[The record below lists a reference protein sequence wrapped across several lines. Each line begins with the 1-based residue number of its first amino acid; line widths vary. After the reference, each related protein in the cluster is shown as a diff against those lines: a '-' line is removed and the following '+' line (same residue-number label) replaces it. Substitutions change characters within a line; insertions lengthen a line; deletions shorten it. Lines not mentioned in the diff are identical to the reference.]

1 MCQCSVSVGVVPI
14 DTEHPGS
21 YVRLPVLI
29 FFGLMCVFVGFA
41 TCVGT
46 DPVSIAWMSRM
57 VNRM

>member
-1 MCQCSVSVGVVPI
+1 MCQCSADVGEVPA
-14 DTEHPGS
+14 DADHFGS

-29 FFGLMCVFVGFA
+29 FVGLMCVFVGFA

-57 VNRM
+57 MNRM